1 MAPPADDLPTQS
13 LQERFF
19 PEGRCFGCGPAN
31 EKGLRIRSFETA
43 PAADAEVVC
52 DWTPERHH
60 EAAAGLLN
68 GGIAGALMD
77 CHGNWT
83 AAHHLMRRDGLDRP
97 PTTVTGDFHVRLKKP
112 TPSDRPLRI
121 SARAVS
127 SEGRKVKVA
136 VEISAGGEVTATCD
150 AIYLAVKADHLA
162 AGRW

>member
-1 MAPPADDLPTQS
+1 MPDSS

-31 EKGLRIRSFETA
+31 GKGLRIRSFEAA
-43 PAADAEVVC
+43 PEPDAEVVC
-52 DWTPERHH
+52 DWTPEPHH
-60 EAAAGLLN
+60 AAAPGIVN
-68 GGIAGALMD
+68 GGILGTLLD

-112 TPSDRPLRI
+112 TPTEGPLRI
-121 SARAVS
+121 AARAVA
-127 SEGRKVKVA
+127 SEGRKVKVEA
-136 VEISAGGEVTATCD
+136 EITASGEVTVTCEAT
-150 AIYLAVKADHLA
+150 YLAVKEDHPA

>member
-1 MAPPADDLPTQS
+1 MPARS

-19 PEGRCFGCGPAN
+19 PDGRCFGCGPAN

-43 PAADAEVVC
+43 PEPDAEVIC
-52 DWTPERHH
+52 DWTPEPHH
-60 EAAAGLLN
+60 QAAPGMVN
-68 GGIAGALMD
+68 GGILGALMD

-83 AAHHLMRRDGLDRP
+83 AAHHLMRRDGLESP
-97 PTTVTGDFHVRLKKP
+97 PTTVTGDFHVRLTKP

-127 SEGRKVKVA
+127 SEGRKVKVEA
-136 VEISAGGEVTATCD
+136 EIASGGEVTATCT
-150 AIYLAVKADHLA
+150 ATFIAVKPDHPA